1 MIEDIFLPLIS
12 IIVGFLYS
20 KWLYKSN
27 GNSFFNKKDNSFGKV
42 QTLKGWFGGLVL
54 VIVGILFLLK
64 GILSIINSVRL

>member
-27 GNSFFNKKDNSFGKV
+27 GNSFFEETDDDLFSKV
-42 QTLKGWFGGLVL
+42 QTLKGWFAGLGL

-64 GILSIINSVRL
+64 GISNYL